1 MRVLVAL
8 VLLTTMSIV
17 VAQPPPEPEIT
28 NITLSASPTVIQKNG
43 YSLLIA
49 QIESNYSLN
58 DWPIT
63 FEIISGANL
72 ADLCNRSPPFPPEC
86 RWDSVYNKT
95 NESGIALAYLIAGS
109 ETGVVKVRAYWS
121 SVYSNIVEIDIVEST
136 YGVRLSTDEP
146 IKNVNQSEVARFSVI
161 IKNIG
166 LYTDNFSIS
175 VDAPPEVSWDLNK
188 NYFELPSGETDI
200 IILNA
205 SSTQVGYYTITVTA
219 TSVSGATDSINLYL
233 NVTKA
238 PISPFPN
245 CNNPPTD
252 PDDDGLYE
260 DTNGNGVMDLNDLF
274 VLFTNMDWVE
284 ENGYTPYFDFNGNE
298 EMDVND
304 IFTLYL
310 EMPT

>member
-17 VAQPPPEPEIT
+17 VAQPVPPPVT
-28 NITLSASPTVIQKNG
+28 NITLSADPTVIQKNE

-49 QIESNYSLN
+49 QVESEELN
-58 DWPIT
+58 DRT
-63 FEIISGANL
+63 VVFEIVSGANL
-72 ADLCNRSPPFPPEC
+72 ADLSDRYPPEEILE
-86 RWDSVYNKT
+86 DSFTNKT

-109 ETGVVKVRAYWS
+109 ETGVVEVKACWDGTDVC
-121 SVYSNIVEIDIVEST
+121 SVVDVDIVESE

-146 IKNVNQSEVARFSVI
+146 IKNVNQSEVAQFSII

-175 VDAPPEVSWDLNK
+175 VNAPPEVSWELNK

-233 NVTKA
+233 NVTEA
-238 PISPFPN
+238 PISPFPD
-245 CNNPPTD
+245 CSNPPTD

-260 DTNGNGVMDLNDLF
+260 DTNGNGVMDVNDLF
-274 VLFTNMDWVE
+274 VLFTNMGWVE
-284 ENGYTPYFDFNGNE
+284 DNGYTPYFDFNGNGD
-298 EMDVND
+298 MDVND
-304 IFTLYL
+304 IFALYL
-310 EMPT
+310 EIPT